1 MGARGGGKNVRLP
14 RPRLRR
20 IGEVVREL
28 DAGMFLE
35 ANKLYKDGK
44 AHFSWGLMEN
54 ARVQLDLTLH
64 AQPLPK
70 GFTASVCT
78 SQTAM

>member
-1 MGARGGGKNVRLP
+1 
-14 RPRLRR
+14 
-20 IGEVVREL
+20 
-28 DAGMFLE
+28 MFLE
-35 ANKLYKDGK
+35 ANKLYKNGK
-44 AHFSWGLMEN
+44 AHFYWGLMEN
-54 ARVQLDLTLH
+54 VRVQLDLTLH